1 MTVKFGDR
9 TRCLSCMK
17 PIVAQMD
24 RERLVWVH
32 EGSQPRHIAEP
43 EAYTREDIEKCKLFI
58 EAFTGSGRTSVKE
71 WVQSVRSY
79 SSALGIP
86 FNYTVTIMELH
97 REWDEN
103 IVRRMLENGSSRMFE
118 TFEADYQTI
127 FNQKMLFS
135 KESFIKSLQT
145 PAMFEGLVEYFYR
158 VTDKLT
164 EAQRKEIQKDTLK
177 YFLEQKNHIQSCPF
191 ADKMFIVAYGMSYFS
206 VSDALEKNYDSMVPL
221 YLEFISAVGK

>member
-1 MTVKFGDR
+1 MTVKLGDR
-9 TRCLSCMK
+9 TRCLACMK
-17 PIVAQMD
+17 PIVAQMVG
-24 RERLVWVH
+24 ERLLWFH
-32 EGSQPRHIAEP
+32 EGAQPRHTGVP
-43 EAYTREDIEKCKLFI
+43 EAYTHEDIDKCRLFVGMFAGSRTNVKDWVEK
-58 EAFTGSGRTSVKE
+58 
-71 WVQSVRSY
+71 VRSF
-79 SSALGIP
+79 SETFSVP
-86 FNYTVTIMELH
+86 FNYLVTIMELH

-103 IVRRMLENGSSRMFE
+103 IVRRMLENGSSRMFD

-127 FNQKMLFS
+127 LNQKMQFS

-164 EAQRKEIQKDTLK
+164 EAQRKEIQKETLK

-191 ADKMFIVAYGMSYFS
+191 SDKMFIVAYSNSYFS
-206 VSDALEKNYDSMVPL
+206 ATDALEKNYDSMVPL

>member
-1 MTVKFGDR
+1 MTVKVGDR

-24 RERLVWVH
+24 RSRIVWVH
-32 EGSQPRHIAEP
+32 EGSQPRHTGVP
-43 EAYTREDIEKCKLFI
+43 EAYTHEDINKCRLFLSTF
-58 EAFTGSGRTSVKE
+58 AGDNRTNVKD
-71 WVQSVRSY
+71 WVAKVRLFSEN
-79 SSALGIP
+79 LGIP
-86 FNYTVTIMELH
+86 FNYFATIMELH
-97 REWDEN
+97 PEWDSN
-103 IVRRMLENGSSRMFE
+103 IIRQMLDSGNSRMFD
-118 TFEADYQTI
+118 TFENDYQII

-135 KESFIKSLQT
+135 KESFIKSLQS
-145 PAMFEGLVEYFYR
+145 PDLFEGLVEYFYR

-191 ADKMFIVAYGMSYFS
+191 SDKMFIVAYSNSYFS
-206 VSDALEKNYDSMVPL
+206 VTDGLERNYDSMVPL

>member
-32 EGSQPRHIAEP
+32 EGSQPRHTGVP
-43 EAYTREDIEKCKLFI
+43 EAYTHEDIEKCKLFI
-58 EAFTGSGRTSVKE
+58 GTFFGSRTNVKD
-71 WVQSVRSY
+71 WVERVRSF
-79 SSALGIP
+79 SEKLEIP
-86 FNYTVTIMELH
+86 FNYLVTIMELH
-97 REWDEN
+97 REWDAN
-103 IVRRMLENGSSRMFE
+103 IVKQMLDSGGSRMFD
-118 TFEADYQTI
+118 TFEADYQII

-164 EAQRKEIQKDTLK
+164 EAQRNAIKKDTLK
-177 YFLEQKNHIQSCPF
+177 YFLEQKHHIQSCPF
-191 ADKMFIVAYGMSYFS
+191 ADKMFVIAYCNVYFS
-206 VSDALEKNYDSMVPL
+206 VTDALEKNYDAMVPL